1 MKAEP
6 LPALHHRSWSAW
18 ASGLFLLAAVLL
30 ALFADY
36 LPLADP
42 MAQSSD
48 HRLQPPSAA
57 HWLGT
62 DDLGR
67 DVLSRMIHGGRYS
80 LSIGILAVGLAAVVG
95 IPLGIV
101 GGYFGGWTDR
111 LFSSLV
117 ELLMAFPG
125 VLLALVMVAVLGPS
139 LTNVM
144 IAVGIAQIPVYA
156 RQARASALSVRQQ
169 EYVLAGRA
177 CGSTEWFILT
187 RHVLPNVAAPLLVVA
202 TMGLGSAILDA
213 AGLSFLGLSGDP
225 SRPEWGSMLT
235 ADRERVLRQ
244 PWLIIAPGAAITG
257 SVLAFNILGDCLQ
270 DKLNPRGNQQH

>member
-1 MKAEP
+1 MSTG
-6 LPALHHRSWSAW
+6 LPPAIHHRSWSAW
-18 ASGLFLLAAVLL
+18 LSGCFLTATVLA
-30 ALFADY
+30 ALFASY
-36 LPLADP
+36 LPLEDP
-42 MAQSSD
+42 MKQSSTE
-48 HRLQPPSAA
+48 RLQPPSTA

-80 LSIGILAVGLAAVVG
+80 LSIGVLAVGMAALVG
-95 IPLGIV
+95 VPLGIL
-101 GGYFGGWTDR
+101 GGYFGGWVDR
-111 LFSSLV
+111 LSASVV

-144 IAVGIAQIPVYA
+144 IAVGIAQVPLYA
-156 RQARASALSVRQQ
+156 RQARASVLGVRQM

-177 CGSTEWFILT
+177 CGSSEWFLLT

-244 PWLIIAPGAAITG
+244 PWLIVAPGVAITG

-270 DKLNPRGNQQH
+270 DRLNPRGRT